1 MNDEVGEAFY
11 NYLLSIDTENF
22 NPQSFPMTN
31 NKLDSLSKR
40 LDNVYKFIKEEYILN
55 HYKLD
60 ISLTEIYSYYKIYCR
75 NNLIKPV
82 LKEDINRKLSEANIN
97 KIRKNNKYYFDI
109 KFLDLVDIAKKNNWI
124 NDLDEFEENNIKE
137 RIRKTPLDSDSEDE
151 TEVESVKTKKYN
163 SSSELDIDF
172 SD

>member
-11 NYLLSIDTENF
+11 NYLLTIDTDNF

-55 HYKLD
+55 NYKLD
-60 ISLTEIYSYYKIYCR
+60 ISLTEMYSYYKIYCR
-75 NNLIKPV
+75 NNLIKSVP
-82 LKEDINRKLSEANIN
+82 KEDFHRKLSEANIN
-97 KIRKNNKYYFDI
+97 KIKKNNKYYFDI
-109 KFLDLVDIAKKNNWI
+109 QLVDLVSIAKKNNWI
-124 NDLDEFEENNIKE
+124 NDLDEFDEKNTKEKPRKNIM
-137 RIRKTPLDSDSEDE
+137 DSDSEDE